1 MTLDIRTGSLLPGI
15 AVAGFPAAAPPHRL
29 LATGTLLLSGVTP
42 GTRIDL
48 GRHQQMWGLL
58 PTPDLD
64 RLVGAAE
71 WAGVMGAGGAGF
83 PTARKLASVAGT
95 KAPVIVNGSEGE
107 SASGKDTVLLLHVPH
122 LVLDGAVVSARA
134 LGSRRVIVRIPESRP
149 HVIAAVAAA
158 IDERHDKGVR
168 ITINTGADTFIAGE
182 ASAVISSLEGGPAKP
197 VPMSKPP
204 TMRTGLRAQ
213 AALLSNVETFARV
226 AVAVRGHRVTSSLVT
241 VSGAVTNPGVLEVDP
256 MTPLGEVLARAGAD
270 TDLAAIITGGW
281 HGTWLPADALTL
293 HLPTNRAD
301 LKTRGAH
308 WGAGAIVAIPHEP
321 CPVDVLHAIT
331 DHLVGE
337 GAKQCGPCIFGLDAA
352 REDLR
357 AGREVTD
364 RVQGRGLCAHPTATI
379 VAVRSGQALLADEIT
394 AHANGYCTLKESR

>member
-1 MTLDIRTGSLLPGI
+1 
-15 AVAGFPAAAPPHRL
+15 
-29 LATGTLLLSGVTP
+29 
-42 GTRIDL
+42 
-48 GRHQQMWGLL
+48 
-58 PTPDLD
+58 
-64 RLVGAAE
+64 
-71 WAGVMGAGGAGF
+71 
-83 PTARKLASVAGT
+83 
-95 KAPVIVNGSEGE
+95 
-107 SASGKDTVLLLHVPH
+107 
-122 LVLDGAVVSARA
+122 
-134 LGSRRVIVRIPESRP
+134 
-149 HVIAAVAAA
+149 
-158 IDERHDKGVR
+158 
-168 ITINTGADTFIAGE
+168 
-182 ASAVISSLEGGPAKP
+182 
-197 VPMSKPP
+197 MSKPP

-308 WGAGAIVAIPHEP
+308 WGAGAIVAIPHDP

-394 AHANGYCTLKESR
+394 AHAHGYCTLKESR